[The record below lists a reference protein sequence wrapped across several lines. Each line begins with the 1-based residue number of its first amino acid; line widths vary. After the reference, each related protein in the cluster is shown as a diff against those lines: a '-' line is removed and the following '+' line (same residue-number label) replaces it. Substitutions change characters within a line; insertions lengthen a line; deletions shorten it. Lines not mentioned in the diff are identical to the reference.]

1 MGNEVEFLDLLDIY
15 FNFLVNIE
23 ENIEYDEEKKYI
35 ENFK

>member
-1 MGNEVEFLDLLDIY
+1 MGNEAESSDLLDIH